1 MRSFIQPSDQQL
13 FLTARDLSRR
23 YGVSVATIWRWSSKR
38 SDFPRPLKLGTGC
51 TRWRIQ
57 DLEAFEAKVSGVL
70 S

>member
-1 MRSFIQPSDQQL
+1 MRSSFQCSDQQKL
-13 FLTARDLSRR
+13 LTVRDLSRR
-23 YGVSVATIWRWSSKR
+23 YDVSVATIWRWSSER
-38 SDFPRPLKLGTGC
+38 DDFPRPLKLGTGC